1 MTKPEQVLTIEPQ
14 GELRFRGPFTGSPV
28 TSYIKLINPTTQ
40 KVYFKIKTTAPKRY
54 CVRPNSGALKA
65 KEVTEIAVCLQPY
78 EFDPNEKNK
87 HKFMVQTVIAQ
98 EGDNDDCVHDV
109 WKDIN
114 EDLVMEY
121 KLKCVFENPVS
132 SNTSGKV
139 SAAPTQSKNEPSTV
153 NGKNKAT
160 GDGAKSTDKQLIE
173 YEEKLM
179 KAAAEVNHLRVEESN
194 LRQECL
200 QLKEELLRYRN
211 MEKGGNITS
220 GRMTSGSLERSNP
233 QLLNMTPTLA
243 IAAVVVLIIGYF
255 FGKLI

>member
-54 CVRPNSGALKA
+54 C
-65 KEVTEIAVCLQPY
+65 
-78 EFDPNEKNK
+78 FDPNEKNK

-160 GDGAKSTDKQLIE
+160 GDGAKPTDKQLIE

-200 QLKEELLRYRN
+200 QLKEELMRYRN